1 MCVHMLEMVIL
12 SMDNQLAYTQMLFTE
27 QKLKYGL
34 QMQSLA
40 N

>member
-27 QKLKYGL
+27 QKRKYGL